1 MHEYDQIAEW
11 FTRVRNPEIGIPD
24 LVAFVQSLSPHAK
37 ILDLGCGDGIPIS
50 QYLFREKF
58 DLVGLDSSQ
67 EMIKRYRANFPTI
80 PTRCERAQ
88 EARFMPG
95 SFDAVVAWSVLFH
108 LSDTEQASLIAKVA
122 GWLKPDG
129 RFLFTSGDV
138 EGVAEGEMNGIS
150 FAYVSLGSSTYRCL
164 LHGAKMRV
172 LAVYSDPWEN
182 HVYIAQ
188 KIA

>member
-1 MHEYDQIAEW
+1 MREYDQIAEW

-24 LVAFVQSLSPHAK
+24 LVAFVHSLSPHAK

-67 EMIKRYRANFPTI
+67 EMIRRYRANFPTI

-88 EARFMPG
+88 EASFKPG
-95 SFDAVVAWSVLFH
+95 SFDAIVAWGVLFH

-122 GWLKPDG
+122 GWLKPGG

-138 EGVAEGEMNGIS
+138 EGVVEGEMNGRS

-164 LHGAKMRV
+164 LECAGMRV
-172 LAVYSDPWEN
+172 LAAYSDPWEN

-188 KIA
+188 KVA